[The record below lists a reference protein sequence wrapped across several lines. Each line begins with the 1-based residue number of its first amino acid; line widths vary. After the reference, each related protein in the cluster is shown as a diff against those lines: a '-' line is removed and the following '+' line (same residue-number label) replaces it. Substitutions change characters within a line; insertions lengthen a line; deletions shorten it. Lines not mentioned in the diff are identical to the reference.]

1 MDKTLIVLV
10 GPTGVGK
17 TDVSLRLARH
27 YAIPVINADSRQLFA
42 ELPIGT
48 AAPTA
53 AQQQDVRHY
62 FVGCLHLHDY
72 YSASMFETDVMNLL
86 PRLFAASDTALL
98 SGGSMMYVDAVCNGI
113 DDMPT
118 VDGATRTLMRERYE
132 REGLDAMLRLLGQLD
147 PEYYAKVDRHNH
159 KRVVHALEICVMT
172 GRTYTSFRK
181 NIRKR
186 RPFRIVKIGLRRE
199 RGELYD
205 RINRRVDAMMGAGLV
220 DEARGVYPLRGLNAL
235 NTVGYKQLF
244 DYFDGRCTLDE
255 AVEKIKSDTRRY
267 CRKQQ
272 TWFRRDPDIRWFH
285 PDDIEEIIRT
295 IGI

>member
-53 AQQQDVRHY
+53 AQQQGVRHY

-147 PEYYAKVDRHNH
+147 PEYYARVDKHNH

-205 RINRRVDAMMGAGLV
+205 RINRRVDAMIEAGLV

>member
-62 FVGCLHLHDY
+62 FVGCLHLRDY

-118 VDGATRTLMRERYE
+118 VDEATRTLMRERYE

-147 PEYYAKVDRHNH
+147 PEYYARVDRHNH

-205 RINRRVDAMMGAGLV
+205 RINRRVDAMIEAGLV

>member
-27 YAIPVINADSRQLFA
+27 YATPVINADSRQLFA

-86 PRLFAASDTALL
+86 PRLFASSDTALM

-147 PEYYAKVDRHNH
+147 PEYYARVDRHNH

-244 DYFDGRCTLDE
+244 DYFDGRCTLDD